1 VCVFSGSEYPS
12 ASPHAVTNAKG
23 EFSISVRPSVTTTY
37 TTEVV
42 ASEPWPYC
50 LYVAQTIFAPTTIV
64 VNLS

>member
-1 VCVFSGSEYPS
+1 
-12 ASPHAVTNAKG
+12 
-23 EFSISVRPSVTTTY
+23 VTTTY